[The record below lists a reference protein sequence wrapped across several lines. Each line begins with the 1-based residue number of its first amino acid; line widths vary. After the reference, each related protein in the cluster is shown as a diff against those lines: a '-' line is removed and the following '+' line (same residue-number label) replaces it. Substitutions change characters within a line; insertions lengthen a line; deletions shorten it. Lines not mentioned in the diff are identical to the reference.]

1 MNNPFSPGKPGSF
14 LSLSYR
20 HGKRLN
26 SFFFALKVNIM
37 SVLGTIL
44 CRELLTPKGHS
55 VLLCLCLNHFLV
67 NAWQLN
73 T

>member
-1 MNNPFSPGKPGSF
+1 MNSPFSLGKPDTF

-37 SVLGTIL
+37 SVLVTIL
-44 CRELLTPKGHS
+44 CRELLTPKGHY
-55 VLLCLCLNHFLV
+55 VLLCLRFNHFLV
-67 NAWQLN
+67 NAQQLN